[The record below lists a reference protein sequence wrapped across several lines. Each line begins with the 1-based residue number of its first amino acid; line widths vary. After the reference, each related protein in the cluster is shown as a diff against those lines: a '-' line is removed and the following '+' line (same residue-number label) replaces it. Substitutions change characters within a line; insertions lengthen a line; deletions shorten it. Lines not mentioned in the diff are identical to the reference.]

1 MEWKPSPERGNR
13 GERDEDEGGGRRK
26 AEKNGS
32 KGEKIDQLGYW
43 CEAVKKRRGGNHENV
58 PVYPLDCSSSY
69 SSLSF
74 LRKA

>member
-32 KGEKIDQLGYW
+32 KGEKIDQLGY
-43 CEAVKKRRGGNHENV
+43 
-58 PVYPLDCSSSY
+58 
-69 SSLSF
+69 
-74 LRKA
+74 